1 LSSSQRGS
9 TRPSGRSSVRF
20 ESVPKPGGGVR
31 TLSLLDPA
39 DASDLTSA
47 LERVAHRIEGSIGP
61 EVMANRVRGPNLEL
75 APWRPARAR
84 WVDGIDRR
92 LRAPRPPVIV
102 LADVRDF
109 YPSIGVASLTSAL
122 LGTGVPMRD
131 LAPILS
137 ILGWFR
143 EDGVQGL
150 PIGPEPSAVL
160 ANAILVAGDRALSGS
175 GTPHMRWVDDIVAF
189 AGDGRHAIRATDA
202 LRRAL
207 GSVGL
212 DLHDAKTR
220 VICDPAEARAL
231 LIPGHASPAC
241 ESGVA

>member
-1 LSSSQRGS
+1 MSSSPRSS

-47 LERVAHRIEGSIGP
+47 LDRVVHRIEGSIGR
-61 EVMANRVRGPNLEL
+61 EVMANRVRGPNLKL

-122 LGTGVPMRD
+122 LGAGVPMRD

-143 EDGVQGL
+143 EDGVRGL
-150 PIGPEPSAVL
+150 PVGPEPSAVL

-189 AGDGRHAIRATDA
+189 AGDVRHAIRATDA

-212 DLHDAKTR
+212 DLNDAKTR
-220 VICDPAEARAL
+220 VICDPVEARAL

-241 ESGVA
+241 ESDVA